1 MRYLV
6 TSSQFFPEYCTI
18 NELYNKMCIDFYGV
32 QIINYQYFSKFAFK
46 LNVKKF
52 CKISTNRKCK
62 SYTDLIFLTLY
73 NNIHDT
79 NDYEYILDLKDKA
92 EKNELRD
99 TIVDAHQYCF
109 ITLWKPIKNQK
120 SSIYQEGVYLLDS
133 RWYYFNLWSRTDHL
147 YTPNFLK
154 NLNTPYR

>member
-1 MRYLV
+1 M
-6 TSSQFFPEYCTI
+6 
-18 NELYNKMCIDFYGV
+18 G
-32 QIINYQYFSKFAFK
+32 
-46 LNVKKF
+46 KKV

-109 ITLWKPIKNQK
+109 ITLSKT
-120 SSIYQEGVYLLDS
+120 Y
-133 RWYYFNLWSRTDHL
+133 
-147 YTPNFLK
+147 
-154 NLNTPYR
+154 